1 MEWWRDGGVLKENC
15 SSIKAALVMVGL
27 LLGRGRE
34 RRCRKMVMDRVG
46 GRRVHMALRSA
57 GDVSAARSILAHLS
71 TQPSSPGR
79 KLLVKAVDVCC
90 RRGSLALLH
99 PQYKPF
105 TSD

>member
-34 RRCRKMVMDRVG
+34 RRCRRMVMDRVG
-46 GRRVHMALRSA
+46 GSRVHMALRSA
-57 GDVSAARSILAHLS
+57 GDDARSILAHLS
-71 TQPSSPGR
+71 TQLSSPGR

-90 RRGSLALLH
+90 RCGSLALLH

>member
-1 MEWWRDGGVLKENC
+1 MGVLKENC

-34 RRCRKMVMDRVG
+34 RRCRRMVMDRVG
-46 GRRVHMALRSA
+46 GSRVHMALRSA
-57 GDVSAARSILAHLS
+57 GDDARSILAHLS